1 MTNAAFPYRLYL
13 VISEADCRNSN
24 YLQVAEQAIKGG
36 VDIIQLREKNL
47 TTEQYTAKA
56 IRLKEITD
64 KYNIPL
70 IINDSLETAM
80 SVNAFGIHVGNNDK
94 TPSEIR
100 NVWKGCQSLGYSIEF
115 IEQLQN
121 KETQTADCLGISPV
135 FNTATKKDTIR
146 EWGLDGITAIRSLT
160 TKPLIAIGN
169 INGNNAEAVI
179 KAGADCLAVVSAI
192 CSAPNPEK
200 AAYELKN
207 KIINSLGATPTS

>member
-1 MTNAAFPYRLYL
+1 MPKSAFPYRLYL

-47 TTEQYTAKA
+47 STAQYTAKA

-70 IINDSLETAM
+70 IINDNLETAM
-80 SVNAFGIHVGNNDK
+80 SINAFGIHVGNNDK
-94 TPSEIR
+94 TPTEIR
-100 NVWKGCQSLGYSIEF
+100 NVWKGCQSLGYSIEC
-115 IEQLQN
+115 IGQLQN

-135 FNTATKKDTIR
+135 FNTATKKDTIV
-146 EWGLDGITAIRSLT
+146 EWGLDGIKTIRSLT

-169 INGNNAEAVI
+169 INLENAEAVI

-192 CSAPNPEK
+192 CSAPDPEK

-207 KIINSLGATPTS
+207 TIIKSLSIQ

>member
-1 MTNAAFPYRLYL
+1 MPNSAFPYQLYL
-13 VISEADCRNSN
+13 VISEADCKKSH

-47 TTEQYTAKA
+47 STEQYIAKA

-64 KYNIPL
+64 KYSIPL

-80 SVNAFGIHVGNNDK
+80 SVNAFGIHVGNNDM
-94 TPSEIR
+94 TPTEIR
-100 NVWKGCQSLGYSIEF
+100 SVWKGCQSLGYSIEF

-169 INGNNAEAVI
+169 MNGNNAEAVI

-200 AAYELKN
+200 AAYKLKN
-207 KIINSLGATPTS
+207 TILKSLQIQ